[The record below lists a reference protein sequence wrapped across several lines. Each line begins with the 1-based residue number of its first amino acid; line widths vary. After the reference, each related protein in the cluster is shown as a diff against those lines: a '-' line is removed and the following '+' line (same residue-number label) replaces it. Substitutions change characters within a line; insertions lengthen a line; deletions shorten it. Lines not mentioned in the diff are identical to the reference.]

1 MRALRWL
8 RRKWM
13 ALKASLLEVK
23 LPYQPSC
30 RPLVGY
36 LGRLVGW
43 SVCPKRAGSYIS
55 VPLSEHLF
63 HFMLK
68 YMQYIQFNFYFCN
81 NWNYTCHDF
90 NSNLSNFNSLSSTNL
105 FWIRLYFFDSK
116 YSSTRS
122 SQEFVTCCSANFIE
136 RSNWQQQLI
145 DVVNKRVGKLLLD
158 IKKREIS
165 HHLLPN

>member
-13 ALKASLLEVK
+13 ALKAGLLEVK
-23 LPYQPSC
+23 LQYQPSC

-43 SVCPKRAGSYIS
+43 SVCHNILKGREVTFQCHFRNTCFILCWNIYNIYNLILIS
-55 VPLSEHLF
+55 AIIETIPVTILILIC
-63 HFMLK
+63 
-68 YMQYIQFNFYFCN
+68 Q
-81 NWNYTCHDF
+81 
-90 NSNLSNFNSLSSTNL
+90 NFNSLSSTNL

-122 SQEFVTCCSANFIE
+122 SQEFVTWCKIFHILCQEYN
-136 RSNWQQQLI
+136 
-145 DVVNKRVGKLLLD
+145 
-158 IKKREIS
+158 
-165 HHLLPN
+165 